1 MPTRGWLAASQTI
14 LALPRLFAADA
25 APKPVVQTDVVSA
38 LENLGY
44 PRGIAEGAL
53 SRAANGDG
61 DAAFDVLF
69 KRALQIL
76 TKG

>member
-1 MPTRGWLAASQTI
+1 
-14 LALPRLFAADA
+14 
-25 APKPVVQTDVVSA
+25 VDVLSA

-44 PRGIAEGAL
+44 
-53 SRAANGDG
+53 SRALADSALRRAADG
-61 DAAFDVLF
+61 DPGSAFDVLF

>member
-1 MPTRGWLAASQTI
+1 LKDKLKEFTEEPA
-14 LALPRLFAADA
+14 
-25 APKPVVQTDVVSA
+25 KPVVETDVLSA

-44 PRGIAEGAL
+44 SRPMAEAAVR
-53 SRAANGDG
+53 RAANGDE

-76 TKG
+76 TKE